1 MRLLA
6 HLALLVLLWL
16 LAWGEASL
24 ANLVSGFVVAG
35 VLLVAFP
42 PGRMSHPRSRFSV
55 TGWARLA
62 LHLLVQLVIS
72 NVLVTREI
80 LSRRSRMRTGVLAYH
95 VERPSDLVLTLI
107 ANIVA
112 LSPGT
117 MTVEVTRD
125 PAVIY
130 VHFLLLRDVDEAR
143 RAVARLEALVVAAI
157 GGGAR
162 RPQVAGVQPEE
173 LP

>member
-1 MRLLA
+1 MGLLVR
-6 HLALLVLLWL
+6 LALLVLLWL

-24 ANLVSGFVVAG
+24 ANLASGFVVAG

-42 PGRMSHPRSRFSV
+42 PGRTAHPRMRFSV
-55 TGWARLA
+55 IGCARLV
-62 LHLLVQLVIS
+62 LHLVVQLVIS

-80 LSRRSRMRTGVLAYH
+80 LSRRSRMRTGVLAYR
-95 VERPSDLVLTLI
+95 VERPSDVVLTLI

-125 PAVIY
+125 PAVVY
-130 VHFLLLRDVDEAR
+130 VHFLLLRDVEGAR
-143 RAVARLEALVVAAI
+143 RAVGRLEALVVAAI
-157 GGGAR
+157 GGGGR
-162 RPQVAGVQPEE
+162 RPQVAGAGPEE